1 VNLSELK
8 EWILVA
14 SGSIA
19 LISASISSWLA
30 LREYRV
36 KLQAETRAANSEKA
50 ESDVRL
56 LKAFTELNDVANGR
70 GGYEVSEKLI
80 DELFKSEIFT
90 KAEFADLESLKK
102 RIGEFPVVYL
112 PVGGAAQDA
121 AIAAIATLGLRHE
134 VLREAALQALE
145 SAKGFR
151 KEIAE
156 KHIQRMSKS

>member
-1 VNLSELK
+1 VRGSRLQPNKALQLTALGETVNLSEVK

-30 LREYRV
+30 LKEYRL

-80 DELFKSEIFT
+80 EELFRREVFT
-90 KAEFADLESLKK
+90 KAEFADLESPKK
-102 RIGEFPVVYL
+102 GSENF
-112 PVGGAAQDA
+112 Q
-121 AIAAIATLGLRHE
+121 
-134 VLREAALQALE
+134 
-145 SAKGFR
+145 
-151 KEIAE
+151 
-156 KHIQRMSKS
+156 

>member
-1 VNLSELK
+1 MNLSEAK

-30 LREYRV
+30 LREYRL
-36 KLQAETRAANSEKA
+36 KLRAETRVANSEKA
-50 ESDVRL
+50 ESDIRL
-56 LKAFTELNDVANGR
+56 LKAFTELNDIANGR
-70 GGYEVSEKLI
+70 GGYQVSDKLI
-80 DELFKSEIFT
+80 EELFKREIFS
-90 KAEFADLESLKK
+90 KADFADLNALKA

-121 AIAAIATLGLRHE
+121 ALAAIATLGLRHE
-134 VLREAALQALE
+134 VLRDAALQALE
-145 SAKGFR
+145 SATGFR

-156 KHIQRMSKS
+156 KYLRRMSET